1 MNVSFDYFKNLEDI
15 EFYLCN
21 PDMAE
26 IGAIIATNRSITLR
40 FNDLSEAS
48 FEAPKFLIDASG
60 NKVESPYYSR
70 IETKRLIKM
79 DKIGWFQI
87 VEATEVE
94 DGYNSYKNVRLESH
108 QTILKDRGI
117 YTENRVYKFYDPED
131 PTDSN
136 YDAGDEAQLPS
147 VIGQLYRQLGI
158 QIRFSGVNTTSS
170 GSGEW
175 TIVYIPSEFIYN
187 KNSSSNICR
196 TMKDSDVKYGYDFIV
211 NDVSDAF
218 EVIFDFDILN
228 HTISVKTV
236 DDVTQ
241 RTGIYLSFD
250 NLVKTLEVTEKAE
263 DIVTVLNCNGQD
275 INIQPVNPT
284 GMNYIVDF
292 SYYMDEVNHQWMSSG
307 LISRI
312 KQWEAAVNA
321 QKSSYKSL
329 VRELMGLYQEHTEL
343 ISEANLMSLR
353 ISDTEAARDQYITDM
368 EGTAGMPFVCGTVK
382 DGECSGDPNSNYY
395 TTPFSTN
402 GRNTFYNTPPAW
414 DEENEIFV
422 FPEDGGEE
430 RTYSAAYTSGY
441 LYFSCST
448 TGRSYGKLFAEA
460 NVDPDSGLASYEV
473 AGFEENAAY
482 QDVAYWLDLYAKQYD
497 TLKSSVASKESEI
510 ESVNTSM
517 SNIASSLNILNYF
530 SSYPDL
536 YRELRYYWIEGNY
549 ENENIACLD
558 STTLDEELSLA
569 EELMEA
575 GERELSRVCQPRF
588 SFTLTSVNFLSLI
601 EFQEYSSELELGRV
615 ITIEKSP
622 ELWYYPALT
631 AMSFNLDNPDEF
643 ELTFS
648 NAYKLSDW
656 GFTYADLVTSAA
668 DTSRVVSSNWT
679 ELTSYS
685 KDKED
690 IEDLLYNPLDKTLRM
705 AQSNMVNQD
714 FVIDTTGILGRK
726 RVESGSTFFE
736 DEQIRIINNVILFTD
751 DGWKHAKTALGKIIY
766 TDEEGDHIAYGLL
779 AEVVV
784 GSLMMSNTLK
794 IVNEEN
800 SILLDEGGITI
811 KNQEGEAVFYAKT
824 NGDVSIKGD
833 IYATSLTLG
842 SDVSIPSGSVGG
854 LDGALDDLDNKIDN
868 TTSDLTDKINQAVGS
883 LEGALGDLEGSVG
896 DLEDSVDGVHVE
908 IDQVNGLVTEVT
920 TNVGTLQGILDQ
932 LGDYIDNFVVGWI
945 NPDTGEL
952 GKIPDGLID
961 EETGELIGG
970 QDITAFFVS
979 KDGLLQASNA
989 IIWGE
994 IYASGGTIGGIRIR
1008 DNAIESVNGVFELTE
1023 DGKLICS
1030 DAEISGE
1037 VNASSGT
1044 IGGLT
1049 ISENSI
1055 ASSNGNFSIDKEG
1068 NIYSNS
1074 LTLGSGVKIPTE
1086 NVDGL
1091 DEKFEGYIA
1100 VDGTVGT
1107 TPSEGATG
1115 FVVSSDGL
1123 LQASNAVIYG
1133 AIYASRGTIAGLI
1146 IESGQVSSDSGV
1158 AIQKTIRTPSDEFN
1172 IRVTETTDGNLIS
1185 SVVNM
1190 NELFCDEVCGR
1201 NSSNKIDLSY
1211 TEETTI
1217 ATATISYSRTS
1228 GLITFWKVTTSS
1240 TTLKDEKFSVEITI
1254 TDTTTTVAYSQEV
1267 IVPKGKSSVEFI
1279 AGATIYQTTV
1289 VFVDTQTTMK
1299 QFILGDP
1306 DLYSISIT
1314 GNVIPGANSTYSFG
1328 NEYSRWHEGHFDS
1341 LYIGGAAAG
1350 TQPIVVRAESDDDIT
1365 VEIEGTTSSIW
1376 TGVDVIDFGSLQI
1389 VSIVCGK
1396 SLKQDQVANIDI
1408 SGLKSKYGWTSYI
1421 SCVATPRFISKDP
1434 DLSYNNVAGTLAVSA
1449 SISRV
1454 SVACD
1459 SGNCES
1465 GFSVWALFYNYNV

>member
-292 SYYMDEVNHQWMSSG
+292 SYYMDEVNYQWMSSG

-414 DEENEIFV
+414 DEENELFV

-430 RTYSAAYTSGY
+430 KTYSAAYTSGY

-473 AGFEENAAY
+473 AGFEESAAY

-549 ENENIACLD
+549 ENENIARLD

-575 GERELSRVCQPRF
+575 GEKELSRVCQPRF

-842 SDVSIPSGSVGG
+842 SGVNIPSDNVGG
-854 LDGALDDLDNKIDN
+854 LDDALGDLNDKIDN
-868 TTSDLTDKINQAVGS
+868 TNSELTNKINQAIGN
-883 LEGALGDLEGSVG
+883 LEGDIGDVSS
-896 DLEDSVDGVHVE
+896 DVDQ
-908 IDQVNGLVTEVT
+908 INGMVTEVT
-920 TNVGTLQGILDQ
+920 GDVTTINGILAEMEGY
-932 LGDYIDNFVVGWI
+932 LDNYVVGWI
-945 NPDTGEL
+945 DPNTGDL
-952 GKIPDGLID
+952 GQIPDGAID

-970 QDITAFFVS
+970 QDVTAFFVS
-979 KDGLLQASNA
+979 KNGLLQASNA

-1055 ASSNGNFSIDKEG
+1055 ASSNGNFSVTSSGKLICEDAEITG
-1068 NIYSNS
+1068 DIVANS
-1074 LTLGSGVKIPTE
+1074 LTLGSGVTIPSGS
-1086 NVDGL
+1086 VSGL
-1091 DEKFEGYIA
+1091 DDVIEGKLTGYIYE
-1100 VDGTVGT
+1100 DGTVGS
-1107 TPSEGATG
+1107 TPAEGATG
-1115 FVVSSDGL
+1115 FVVSRDGL
-1123 LQASNAVIYG
+1123 LQASNAIIYG
-1133 AIYASRGTIAGLI
+1133 TIYASQGVIGGLVLGSEDGDIISTIDGTFSVSTKNGDSEVIATSLSCDEIKNIGGDNYIDLCYGTKI
-1146 IESGQVSSDSGV
+1146 SATAYLSGGTLQGVSGGYNCLVTLELKLDSNDESVISYQNRTFTIRVRYRTSPTSSVKYKDTVVVFGAAWSSHSWYIFIEGSEPITIVSIWFADTQSS
-1158 AIQKTIRTPSDEFN
+1158 QKTVSIF
-1172 IRVTETTDGNLIS
+1172 TDL
-1185 SVVNM
+1185 
-1190 NELFCDEVCGR
+1190 D
-1201 NSSNKIDLSY
+1201 
-1211 TEETTI
+1211 
-1217 ATATISYSRTS
+1217 TA
-1228 GLITFWKVTTSS
+1228 
-1240 TTLKDEKFSVEITI
+1240 
-1254 TDTTTTVAYSQEV
+1254 
-1267 IVPKGKSSVEFI
+1267 
-1279 AGATIYQTTV
+1279 
-1289 VFVDTQTTMK
+1289 
-1299 QFILGDP
+1299 
-1306 DLYSISIT
+1306 SIGIM
-1314 GNVIPGANSTYSFG
+1314 GNVIPLGGSGSGNFGSSNKHWNSGYFDNLYLGDSETKITFPSSPSGYITISDSANTISGTSTSPTIYCFHYFG
-1328 NEYSRWHEGHFDS
+1328 ISMGLIKCTRGLNQDGRIDFSIDSEYF
-1341 LYIGGAAAG
+1341 
-1350 TQPIVVRAESDDDIT
+1350 
-1365 VEIEGTTSSIW
+1365 SSI
-1376 TGVDVIDFGSLQI
+1376 
-1389 VSIVCGK
+1389 
-1396 SLKQDQVANIDI
+1396 
-1408 SGLKSKYGWTSYI
+1408 SGG
-1421 SCVATPRFISKDP
+1421 VATPIAPSDGNLAFED
-1434 DLSYNNVAGTLAVSA
+1434 YNGTLSV
-1449 SISRV
+1449 IPITGGVRV
-1454 SVACD
+1454 CCD
-1459 SGNCES
+1459 AGKCSD
-1465 GFSVWALFYNYNV
+1465 GFYVFLFGSD

>member
-1 MNVSFDYFKNLEDI
+1 MNVTFDYYRNLEDVQ
-15 EFYLCN
+15 FYLCN

-26 IGAIIATNRSITLR
+26 ISAIVATNRSVTLR
-40 FNDLSEAS
+40 FNDLSEGT
-48 FEAPKFLIDASG
+48 FEAPKYYTDSSG
-60 NKVESPYYSR
+60 NKIEFPYYAR

-87 VEATEVE
+87 TQAVEIE
-94 DGYNSYKNVRLESH
+94 DGYNTYKHVTLESH
-108 QTILKDRGI
+108 QTILKDKGI
-117 YTENRVYKFYDPED
+117 YCEERVYKFYDPED
-131 PTDSN
+131 PTDAN
-136 YDAGDEAQLPS
+136 YDASDVGQLPS
-147 VIGQLYRQLGI
+147 IVGQLYQQLGI
-158 QIRFSGVNTTSS
+158 QIHI
-170 GSGEW
+170 GSVDTRLAGGENDW
-175 TIVYIPSEFIYN
+175 TIVSIPPGLYYDADDDEN
-187 KNSSSNICR
+187 VCR
-196 TMKDSDVKYGYDFIV
+196 TMKDAEVKYGYDFIV

-236 DDVTQ
+236 EDVTEK
-241 RTGIYLSFD
+241 TNIYLSFD

-275 INIQPVNPT
+275 VNIQTVNPT
-284 GMNYIVDF
+284 GTNYIVDF
-292 SYYMDEVNHQWMSSG
+292 SYYMDEENYHWMSPE
-307 LISRI
+307 LIAKI
-312 KQWEAAVNA
+312 KQWESAVEA
-321 QKSSYKSL
+321 KREPYKAL
-329 VRELMGLYQEHTEL
+329 VRELMELYKENTEL
-343 ISEANLMSLR
+343 ISRVNEMSLR

-368 EGTAGMPFVCGTVK
+368 EGTASMTFACGTVDEGGK
-382 DGECSGDPNSNYY
+382 SGDPNSKFYS
-395 TTPFSTN
+395 TPFDQDATATVYKN
-402 GRNTFYNTPPAW
+402 A
-414 DEENEIFV
+414 
-422 FPEDGGEE
+422 PEWTGSSFSFSGDSVTKSYKEAYGDG
-430 RTYSAAYTSGY
+430 YY
-441 LYFSCST
+441 YFSCST
-448 TGRSYGKLFAEA
+448 GNRSYGRLNGRAV
-460 NVDPDSGLASYEV
+460 VDPDTVTADYVVSS
-473 AGFEENAAY
+473 FTENTVY
-482 QDVAYWLDLYAKQYD
+482 GDVAYWLNLYAKEYD
-497 TLKSSVASKESEI
+497 DLKAS
-510 ESVNTSM
+510 
-517 SNIASSLNILNYF
+517 IASSEEEIKGVTDEMAEISSGLNILQYL
-530 SSYPDL
+530 SSTPDL
-536 YRELRYYWIEGNY
+536 YRELRYYWIEGDY
-549 ENENIACLD
+549 ENENIAVLET
-558 STTLDEELSLA
+558 TTLDEEISLA

-575 GERELSRVCQPRF
+575 GEKELSRVCQPRF
-588 SFTLTSVNFLSLI
+588 SFVLTAVNFLQLF
-601 EFQEYSSELELGRV
+601 EFQEYSYELQLGKV
-615 ITIEKSP
+615 ITIEKG
-622 ELWYYPALT
+622 ENLWYYPALT
-631 AMSFNLDNPDEF
+631 AIAFNLDNHEEF

-668 DTSRVVSSNWT
+668 DTSRVVSSNWS

-685 KDKED
+685 KDKQD

-726 RVESGSTFFE
+726 KIDDAGKVFE

-751 DGWKHAKTALGKIIY
+751 DGWQHAKTALGKIIY
-766 TDEEGDHIAYGLL
+766 TDEDGDHTAYGLL

-794 IVNEEN
+794 IINEDS
-800 SILLDEGGITI
+800 SIILDDSGIII
-811 KNQEGEAVFYAKT
+811 KNEEGEAVFYAKT
-824 NGDVSIKGD
+824 NGDVSIRGD

-1008 DNAIESVNGVFELTE
+1008 ENAIESINGVFELTE
-1023 DGKLICS
+1023 DGKLVCTN
-1030 DAEISGE
+1030 AEITGDI
-1037 VNASSGT
+1037 VA
-1044 IGGLT
+1044 
-1049 ISENSI
+1049 
-1055 ASSNGNFSIDKEG
+1055 
-1068 NIYSNS
+1068 NS
-1074 LTLGSGVKIPTE
+1074 LTLGSGVTIPSGS
-1086 NVDGL
+1086 VSGL
-1091 DEKFEGYIA
+1091 DDAISGKLNGYIY
-1100 VDGTVGT
+1100 VDGTVGN
-1107 TPSEGATG
+1107 TPADGATG

-1133 AIYASRGTIAGLI
+1133 SIYSSRGTIAGLV

-1190 NELFCDEVCGR
+1190 NELFCDSISGR
-1201 NSSNKIDLSY
+1201 NSPNMIDLSY
-1211 TEETTI
+1211 TDEMQT
-1217 ATATISYSRTS
+1217 ATATLSYSRAS
-1228 GLITFWKVTTSS
+1228 GTFTFWKVTISS
-1240 TTLKDEKFSVEITI
+1240 TALKDEKFSVEITI
-1254 TDTTTTVAYSQEV
+1254 ANTTASLSYSQEV
-1267 IVPKGKSSVEFI
+1267 IVPQGETSVEFA
-1279 AGATIYQTTV
+1279 AGSTVFTTTV
-1289 VFVDTQTTMK
+1289 VFVDTKTTMK
-1299 QFILGDP
+1299 QFILGNP

-1328 NEYSRWHEGHFDS
+1328 NENSRWCEGHFDS
-1341 LYIGGAAAG
+1341 LYIGGAVAG
-1350 TQPIVVRAESDDDIT
+1350 TQPIVVGAESDDDIT
-1365 VEIEGTTSSIW
+1365 VEIEGTTSRMW
-1376 TGVDVIDFGSLQI
+1376 TGVDVINFGSLQM
-1389 VSIVCGK
+1389 VSIQCFE
-1396 SLKQDQVANIDI
+1396 SLKQDQVAKIDL
-1408 SGLKSKYGWTSYI
+1408 SGLKSKYGWTSSI
-1421 SCVATPRFISKDP
+1421 SCVATPMLLSNDP
-1434 DLSYNNVAGTLAVSA
+1434 DLSYNNVAGTLAVSW
-1449 SISRV
+1449 SSSRV
-1454 SVACD
+1454 IVACD
-1459 SGNCES
+1459 SGNCEG
-1465 GFSVWALFYNYNV
+1465 GFCVWVLFYNYNV